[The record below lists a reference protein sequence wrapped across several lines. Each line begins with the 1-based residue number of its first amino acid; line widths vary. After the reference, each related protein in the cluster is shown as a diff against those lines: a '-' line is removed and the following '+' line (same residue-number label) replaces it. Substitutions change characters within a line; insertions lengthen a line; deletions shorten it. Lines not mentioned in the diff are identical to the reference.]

1 MVRNDGMDVME
12 FDGQACSLHSPAHCP
27 EIQCR
32 PWLTRRFSSMTL
44 CNLYSADQALQNGT
58 LFPEL
63 HKPFYGQRGEPR

>member
-12 FDGQACSLHSPAHCP
+12 FDGQACSLTQPSPLPRDPVPAMAYVP
-27 EIQCR
+27 FQQYDSR
-32 PWLTRRFSSMTL
+32 
-44 CNLYSADQALQNGT
+44 NLYSADQALQNGT